1 MSSVPPARPTAAAP
15 FWHAMRGGR
24 VYVDTNAF
32 IYLLEGAPIHGD
44 AVAELLA
51 ASERHELFAC
61 TGDAAHAEL
70 LVKPMRD
77 GSSAGVGVIDALFA
91 QTRMLQVLPHDA
103 KVFRLAAS
111 LRASHR
117 LRFIDA
123 LHLATALSQRCSHFV
138 TNDGN
143 FSGVDGIEV
152 VLLSAVV

>member
-1 MSSVPPARPTAAAP
+1 MSSVPPARRTAAVP

-32 IYLLEGAPIHGD
+32 IYLLEGTPKYGE
-44 AVAELLA
+44 AVADLLA

-61 TGDAAHAEL
+61 AGDAVHAEL
-70 LVKPMRD
+70 LVKPMRN
-77 GSSAGVGVIDALFA
+77 GNSAGVGVIDALFA

-103 KVFRLAAS
+103 KVLRLAAS
-111 LRASHR
+111 LRASHQ

-138 TNDGN
+138 TNDGDLA
-143 FSGVDGIEV
+143 GVGGIEV

>member
-1 MSSVPPARPTAAAP
+1 MSSAPPARRTAPVP
-15 FWHAMRGGR
+15 FWHAMRGRR

-32 IYLLEGAPIHGD
+32 IYLLEGVPKYGD

-61 TGDAAHAEL
+61 TGDASHAEL

-77 GSSAGVGVIDALFA
+77 GNSASVGVIDALFA

-117 LRFIDA
+117 LRFIGA
-123 LHLATALSQRCSHFV
+123 LNMATALSQRCSHFV
-138 TNDGN
+138 TNDGD
-143 FSGVDGIEV
+143 FAGVDGIEV
-152 VLLSAVV
+152 VLLSVVV